1 MCTATTAFNMI
12 SKHPLWGIKVTC
24 LSLSLR
30 CQYIWCHDV
39 FKSPFANVKIN
50 LSLSVNKIC
59 NIICAVVTHL
69 ILYEEFNHRKRNSFF
84 FLWHHATECT
94 PGSQICQALGAETWE
109 GVYKVICF
117 IAFTSLSSDGRAP
130 NFPQTW
136 GNNMGSEVRSL
147 N

>member
-69 ILYEEFNHRKRNSFF
+69 ILHEEFNHRKRNSFF
-84 FLWHHATECT
+84 FVTSCYRMYARKSDLPS
-94 PGSQICQALGAETWE
+94 PGRGDMRGSLQGYLLHCFHFSLFRWE
-109 GVYKVICF
+109 G
-117 IAFTSLSSDGRAP
+117 T
-130 NFPQTW
+130 
-136 GNNMGSEVRSL
+136 
-147 N
+147 